1 MNKKDFYKNFYSDI
15 KLSDDEKNFILNDL
29 HKQLSDNKYQ
39 NRFFKTPQFK
49 AAISLVMSICIITS
63 AITYNQSSHKHDLI
77 NNQSSDTSCEQTTVI
92 SDADN
97 NIMTSTP
104 PAVDNK
110 DNTASAETKEFINTT
125 VADENKT
132 SISNNFIGSDD
143 DNFIV
148 TTVYEDNINYP
159 ETRITQ
165 KNPDETYGD
174 NETSVITD
182 TDESASAVVTNPTT
196 SNDNDVTE
204 IVTTKPQPTTTPPQ
218 PTTTPSQIIT
228 TATQLV
234 TTYEQPATT
243 EPQSTTTYEQPATT
257 KTQYETIS
265 TTESET
271 TTTMETTTFVY
282 SEPSAAYETSPPPD
296 TLTNPE

>member
-49 AAISLVMSICIITS
+49 AAISMVMSICIITS

-104 PAVDNK
+104 SAVDNK

-143 DNFIV
+143 DNAAA

-165 KNPDETYGD
+165 KNPDETDGG

-182 TDESASAVVTNPTT
+182 TDESASAVVTKPTT
-196 SNDNDVTE
+196 SDDNDVTE

-218 PTTTPSQIIT
+218 PATTETQLATTPP
-228 TATQLV
+228 QLV
-234 TTYEQPATT
+234 TTKPQHDTT
-243 EPQSTTTYEQPATT
+243 ILSSTYSEN
-257 KTQYETIS
+257 
-265 TTESET
+265 ET
-271 TTTMETTTFVY
+271 TTTEETTTFIY
-282 SEPSAAYETSPPPD
+282 SEPSVTYETSPPAD